1 MLKNQLFDTA
11 ELQDEDNT
19 VVHPWEDFKKD
30 GQNKRTIIGE
40 SDGIYVYDTDGNKLI
55 DAPSGMWCVNIGH
68 GRQEMADVIAEQ
80 VMRMPYY
87 SPWTL
92 GTAPAAELAAK
103 LAELSPGDLD
113 HVAFSTGGSTAVE
126 TALRFVM
133 FYNNILERPEKK
145 HIISRQNAYHGSTY
159 LSASCSGK
167 ERDKSL
173 LDFERGFVHHLPSP
187 NPYRRPDGMSVEDF
201 CTEKVA
207 DLENKILEL
216 GPEKTA
222 AFIAEPILAS
232 GGVIVPPP
240 GYQKKCL
247 EVCREHD
254 VLYISDEVVTAFGRL
269 GHFFAS
275 EAVFG
280 IVPDIITT
288 AKGLTS
294 GYLPMGATLFS
305 DRLVKEVAGLDVKT
319 AMFSNGFTYSGH
331 PVAAAAA
338 LKNIEIIERE
348 GILEHVREVAPYF
361 QSRLQELRDIPLVG
375 DVRGEGLMACVE
387 CGEKVDWSAPP
398 TLEYEIGSRIDK
410 HCQELGLI
418 VRPIINMCVM
428 SPPLIITEAQIDDLV
443 AILRQGIER
452 AQADMIEEGLWKG

>member
-11 ELQDEDNT
+11 ELQEEDNV

-187 NPYRRPDGMSVEDF
+187 NPYRRPDGMSVEEF
-201 CTEKVA
+201 CTVKVA

-247 EVCREHD
+247 EVCRKYD

>member
-11 ELQDEDNT
+11 ELQEEDNV

-240 GYQKKCL
+240 GYQKRCL
-247 EVCREHD
+247 EVCRKYD